1 MKADHEWVRRARIF
15 LMDNYHPPFWP
26 DLAFDAKRLVE
37 VVREHHANA
46 IRFGSAGKW
55 AVFPNPFWP
64 THPQLDGRDL
74 IQEVLDEAHAQGIR
88 VITYV
93 PLGHILPDD
102 NILQH
107 HPEWLY
113 RPAPDTEAGGRPH
126 HGGGAHR
133 PVCYNSPY
141 RDAIVG
147 FVKQLVTDHA
157 IDGFYTDSATPYHS
171 HPTPQSCLCYCE
183 RCLEKFQRQ
192 FGRPMPYAPDPRSL
206 PLEEQEILER
216 WSLEYGRIVGDVLID
231 LVDWIRKTRDI
242 VVVTH
247 GTAPERWPE
256 RRVMDVHDGL
266 LYEAGGDF
274 LHRLE
279 AASLGESSGQAI
291 WQYVGSLT
299 PWSRVQFFTRE
310 LVEEGVASFAC
321 GGAINVACGVNFVLD
336 RSGHDLP
343 ELRDLFATLEAN
355 EPLFDALHPTRFA
368 ATPLVLPTRVYHT
381 LDRLR
386 FRVQPLEVRDRPP
399 DEIGGLPV
407 PSPSQ
412 RRCIR
417 GAFSSMVAN
426 RLPVHLIEE
435 RHLSDLETLRR
446 HPMLFLPNIGHLTP
460 EEMKAVTAYVEG
472 GGRLLATYRTS
483 LYGPRPDALHTN
495 FELAELLGVDRID
508 CEPERLDDHHRHFCS
523 SGPFDVYG
531 RSVSDQWLARAGAN
545 EIWPINRF
553 ELVEPRAGTDVVAHV
568 VWGGREDERLWPAV
582 TCREFGDGRVV
593 YLAAP
598 IEELHFEYRMPMIR
612 DLLGGIVDWLCP
624 EGRPLVMD
632 GPEQLFAVPNEKP
645 GVQVLFLINHT
656 GERVEGLPELWP
668 RIGRQFSYVPDIPE
682 VNIRW
687 RWTAPGKPRRVWD
700 VCTGTDVDATLVD
713 GYLEMKLENVGQY
726 GIIAAEQ

>member
-1 MKADHEWVRRARIF
+1 MKAEHEWVRRARIF

-26 DLAFDAKRLVE
+26 DLAFDAKRLIE
-37 VVREHHANA
+37 VVREYHANA
-46 IRFGSAGKW
+46 VRFGSAGKW

-74 IQEVLDEAHAQGIR
+74 VQEVLDEAHAHDIR

-113 RPAPDTEAGGRPH
+113 RPAPDTEAAGRPH

-141 RDAIVG
+141 REAIVG
-147 FVKQLVTDHA
+147 FVKKLVADHD

-171 HPTPQSCLCYCE
+171 HPTSRSCLCYCDPC
-183 RCLEKFQRQ
+183 REKFERE
-192 FGRPMPYAPDPRSL
+192 FGRPMPYAPDPHSL
-206 PLEEQEILER
+206 PAEDQEILEK
-216 WSLEYGRIVGDVLID
+216 WSLAYGRIVGDVLIE
-231 LVDWIRKTRDI
+231 LVNWIRETRDI
-242 VVVTH
+242 AVVTH

-274 LHRLE
+274 IHRLE
-279 AASLGESSGQAI
+279 AASLGDSSGKAI

-310 LVEEGVASFAC
+310 LVEEGMASFAG
-321 GGAINVACGVNFVLD
+321 GGAINVACGVNLVLD
-336 RSGHDLP
+336 RSCGIQ
-343 ELRDLFATLEAN
+343 RDLQELFGTLETN
-355 EPLFDALHPTRFA
+355 EALFDHLHPTRFA
-368 ATPLVLPTRVYHT
+368 AIPLILPTRVYHM
-381 LDRLR
+381 LDQLR
-386 FRVQPLEVRDRPP
+386 FRAEPLEVRDRPT
-399 DEIGGLPV
+399 DLIDDLPV
-407 PSPSQ
+407 PTPSQ

-426 RLPVHLIEE
+426 HLPVHLIEE
-435 RHLSDLETLRR
+435 GHLADLEMLRR
-446 HPMLFLPNIGHLTP
+446 YPLLFLPNIGHLTT
-460 EEMKAVTAYVEG
+460 EEVRSVTAYVEG

-483 LYGPRPDALHTN
+483 LYGPRPDELRDS

-508 CEPERLDDHHRHFCS
+508 CEPERLGDHHRHFCH

-531 RSVSDQWLARAGAN
+531 RSVSGGWLAQASPN

-553 ELVEPRAGTDVVAHV
+553 ELVAPRDGTDVVANI
-568 VWGGREDERLWPAV
+568 VWGGREDELLWPAV
-582 TCREFGDGRVV
+582 TCREFGYGRVV

-632 GPEQLFAVPNEKP
+632 GPEQLLAVPNEKP

-668 RIGRQFSYVPDIPE
+668 RIGRQFSYVPNVPE
-682 VNIRW
+682 VNLRW
-687 RWTAPGKPRRVWD
+687 KWTAPGKPRRVWD
-700 VCTGTDVDATLVD
+700 VCTGAEVDALLED
-713 GYLEMKLENVGQY
+713 GYLKMRLENIGQY